1 MRQNQL
7 VGGDNCPFSSG
18 TETGQRAMSLF
29 MLYSVTPAQKQR
41 VPNGPI
47 GKKQGRTLG
56 GHVRGVPK
64 CIRSEQAHRTLS
76 GEKRKRA
83 VPLIVPSSGAKQKE
97 AHARL
102 AILNDL

>member
-29 MLYSVTPAQKQR
+29 MLYSVMPAQKQR

-83 VPLIVPSSGAKQKE
+83 VPLICPVERSEAKRS
-97 AHARL
+97 ARETC
-102 AILNDL
+102 NPE